1 MRSVRQP
8 DIMTKGIFIMQ
19 TTPLFIGLT
28 REVTFAGLPIMYL
41 VVLITV
47 TILGFIMFQSFLY
60 LVLMGG
66 VGYTALRGLAAYD
79 PKIINVFI
87 NTVQQTRMH
96 PCLFTGEGLV
106 YRA

>member
-1 MRSVRQP
+1 
-8 DIMTKGIFIMQ
+8 MQ
-19 TTPLFIGLT
+19 NTPLFIGLT

-41 VVLITV
+41 VVLV
-47 TILGFIMFQSFLY
+47 SATILGFIISQSFLY

-66 VGYTALRGLAAYD
+66 FGYAALRGLAAYD

-87 NTVQQTRMH
+87 ATVQQTRMH
-96 PCLFTGEGLV
+96 PGLFTGEGVV